1 MSFVEWITSS
11 YPNPSINGRWGLLHI
26 LTLLACIAIVVLV
39 SVFLRGKS
47 EKAKRRVLWC
57 FLAILMLF
65 EVTRRVVNFAK
76 TTDFSFLNILHI
88 LLPRPWCAISSF
100 MVFLSCVLN
109 KRFLYNTTSITGLL
123 CTLVFFA
130 YPGVGFNNTYI
141 LFENLYSIATHSLIF
156 ILSLLFM
163 TLKMTKFEFK
173 NIHKDLVV
181 FAGILV
187 YALFEIF
194 VLEIESDPMYFMP
207 GNDIV
212 EVLGVPY
219 PVFLILYIL
228 FVVVYFSMFYI
239 ISSALRKRKKKDVVD
254 KMVDIIKEEI

>member
-1 MSFVEWITSS
+1 M
-11 YPNPSINGRWGLLHI
+11 
-26 LTLLACIAIVVLV
+26 
-39 SVFLRGKS
+39 
-47 EKAKRRVLWC
+47 
-57 FLAILMLF
+57 
-65 EVTRRVVNFAK
+65 
-76 TTDFSFLNILHI
+76 
-88 LLPRPWCAISSF
+88 
-100 MVFLSCVLN
+100 
-109 KRFLYNTTSITGLL
+109 
-123 CTLVFFA
+123 
-130 YPGVGFNNTYI
+130 
-141 LFENLYSIATHSLIF
+141 
-156 ILSLLFM
+156 
-163 TLKMTKFEFK
+163 
-173 NIHKDLVV
+173 

-219 PVFLILYIL
+219 PVFLVLYIL